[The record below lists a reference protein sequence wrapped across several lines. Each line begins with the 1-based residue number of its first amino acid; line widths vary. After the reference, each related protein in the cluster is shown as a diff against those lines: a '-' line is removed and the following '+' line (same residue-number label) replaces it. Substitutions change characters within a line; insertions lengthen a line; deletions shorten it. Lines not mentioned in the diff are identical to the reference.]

1 MPQDKAISVREF
13 EMEDEAGVLEVLRTA
28 FSAWPREI
36 ESVTPTEFFH
46 WKHMA
51 SPFGQSL
58 MRVAVADGTV
68 VGFGAYMPWRLRAH
82 GRALSALR
90 GVDFAVHPLYRGR
103 GASSRIRSTMNFP
116 SEAALTWSNPDE
128 DSRSSGLNNGWQL
141 VRKLPRFV
149 QPRGQPGQTI
159 RRACATRSK
168 SSEQLGVE
176 AETAAEI
183 LRDGAHVSPFLT
195 HANKPSDKLATAKDL
210 RYLRWRYGRLE
221 EYRATRADPGRGS
234 GIVIFR
240 VRRHGP
246 FWASHVCE
254 LFAEQNDHRTVRH
267 LLHRVKAAAAVDF
280 LIASFTC
287 RREAARWGF
296 VQLPGGTELRTR
308 SLHQNLIPDPAR
320 RTSWTLS
327 RGDLELL

>member
-1 MPQDKAISVREF
+1 MLQNKAILVRDF

-36 ESVTPTEFFH
+36 DSVTPTEFFH

-58 MRVAVADGTV
+58 MRVAVAGGAV

-82 GRALSALR
+82 GKALSALR
-90 GVDFAVHPLYRGR
+90 GVDFAVDPLYRGR
-103 GASSRIRSTMNFP
+103 GASSRIRSAMNFP

-159 RRACATRSK
+159 RRAWATRSK
-168 SSEQLGVE
+168 SSEQLKVE

-183 LRDGAHVSPFLT
+183 LRDGAHVSHLLGHTRESSDRLT
-195 HANKPSDKLATAKDL
+195 TAKDL
-210 RYLRWRYGRLE
+210 HYLRWRYGRLE
-221 EYRATRADPGRGS
+221 EYRAARADPGRGN

-240 VRRHGP
+240 VRRHGR
-246 FWASHVCE
+246 FWVSHVCE
-254 LFAEQNDHRTVRH
+254 LLAEQNDHRTVRH
-267 LLHRVKAAAAVDF
+267 LLHRVRAAAAVDF
-280 LIASFTC
+280 LIGSFTC

-308 SLHQNLIPDPAR
+308 SLHQNLLPDPTR
-320 RTSWTLS
+320 RASWALS